1 MVARHL
7 VVAHGVRRLVLVSRR
22 GVEAPGAADLV
33 AELVE
38 LGAEVSVVACDVAD
52 RDALAGV
59 VASVG
64 AGLGAVVHAAGV
76 LDDGVVA
83 SLSAE
88 RVDGVLR

>member
-22 GVEAPGAADLV
+22 GVEAPGAAGLV
-33 AELVE
+33 AELSG

-59 VASVG
+59 LASVVG
-64 AGLGAVVHAAGV
+64 LAGVVHAAGV